1 MREPGVLEGGFQ
13 PMMVMSRSV
22 SQVNSCWRDLR
33 LGLAAGVGG
42 EVFHEA
48 DEAGSSP
55 SVIMRTRWIT
65 HIGSA
70 AFALPPGLCRR
81 PVPGPGASRV
91 DLTMKRRG
99 SSLVRTARDIVSP
112 SGHRA
117 QEFSKD
123 SQQSSSDA
131 GALWMPKNSLW
142 VPKE

>member
-1 MREPGVLEGGFQ
+1 MVKSTDMEGVPRAALLQPDQPPVGGWMLLGRIVFRDEQVELPGKGVYPLGEEPGVLVEGGGVQ

-70 AFALPPGLCRR
+70 AFARPGCAEGQFL
-81 PVPGPGASRV
+81 GQG
-91 DLTMKRRG
+91 LLG
-99 SSLVRTARDIVSP
+99 ST
-112 SGHRA
+112 
-117 QEFSKD
+117 
-123 SQQSSSDA
+123 
-131 GALWMPKNSLW
+131 
-142 VPKE
+142 